1 MKPRDIKIIQSVLE
15 VIKEPIKVTEIYHKA
30 KELFEKGEI
39 TNMFDCG
46 GETPHQSVSSYI
58 YTALNK
64 GEELPF
70 LKAQEKPVLI
80 ALKDAP
86 KEPVLSAEK
95 ISTPSVKIA
104 HERDLHPFL
113 TYMAINNENL
123 KCYTKTIFHEES
135 SKSIKGMDRWLYP
148 DMVGVRFL
156 HAEWSNENLIAFS
169 KKFDTL
175 PVKLVSFELKKEISV
190 HNCRECYFQAISN
203 SSWANE
209 GYLVG
214 HHVDTHNLKL
224 MDLLKRLH
232 ASFGIGVIDLRT
244 NEDKSAILLNAK
256 YKEKIDYTM
265 AQELSDKNKKFS
277 GFLKSVVD
285 YDPDFPNRY
294 KDEFDEVKKK
304 EELYPITHNFLFKN
318 ALSGFVRAFQ
328 KPQIKR

>member
-1 MKPRDIKIIQSVLE
+1 MKPRDIEIVQSVLE
-15 VIKEPIKVTEIYHKA
+15 IIKEPIKVTEIYHKA
-30 KELFEKGEI
+30 QELFEKGEI

-70 LKAQEKPVLI
+70 FKVQEKPALI
-80 ALKDAP
+80 ALKSAAKELGLNAQKPSAP
-86 KEPVLSAEK
+86 G
-95 ISTPSVKIA
+95 VKIA

-135 SKSIKGMDRWLYP
+135 SKSPKGMDRWLYP

-156 HAEWSNENLIAFS
+156 HAELSNENLIAFS

-175 PVKLVSFELKKEISV
+175 PVKLMSFELKKEISV

-214 HHVDTHNLKL
+214 RHVDTHNPQL

-232 ASFGIGVIDLRT
+232 ASFGIGVIDLRID
-244 NEDKSAILLNAK
+244 EDKSAILLNAK
-256 YKEKIDYTM
+256 YKEKIDYTV
-265 AQELSDKNKKFS
+265 ASELSAKNEKFS

-285 YDPDFPNRY
+285 YDPKTQHRY

-304 EELYPITHNFLFKN
+304 EELYPNPS
-318 ALSGFVRAFQ
+318 LSF
-328 KPQIKR
+328 

>member
-1 MKPRDIKIIQSVLE
+1 MKPRDIEIIQSVLE
-15 VIKEPIKVTEIYHKA
+15 TIDEPIKPTEIYHKA
-30 KELFEKGEI
+30 KELFEKGKI
-39 TNMFDCG
+39 AKMFDCG
-46 GETPHQSVSSYI
+46 GKIPDSSVSSFI
-58 YTALNK
+58 YTALKK

-70 LKAQEKPVLI
+70 LKVQEKPILI
-80 ALKDAP
+80 ALKSTTNELVM
-86 KEPVLSAEK
+86 KELDLNAEK
-95 ISTPSVKIA
+95 PSAPSAKIV

-113 TYMAINNENL
+113 TYMAFDNENL

-135 SKSIKGMDRWLYP
+135 SKSQKGMDRWLYP

-156 HAEWSNENLIAFS
+156 HAELSNENLIAFS

-175 PVKLVSFELKKEISV
+175 PIKLVSFELKKEISV
-190 HNCRECYFQAISN
+190 NNCRECYFQAISN

-214 HHVDTHNLKL
+214 RHIDTHNPQL

-244 NEDKSAILLNAK
+244 DEDKSVILLNAR
-256 YKEKIDYTM
+256 YKEKIDYTV
-265 AQELSDKNKKFS
+265 ALELSDKNPKFS

-304 EELYPITHNFLFKN
+304 EELYPNSS
-318 ALSGFVRAFQ
+318 LSF
-328 KPQIKR
+328 

>member
-1 MKPRDIKIIQSVLE
+1 MKPRDIGIVQSVLE
-15 VIKEPIKVTEIYHKA
+15 IIKGPIKVTEIYDKA
-30 KELFEKGEI
+30 KELFSEGKIE
-39 TNMFDCG
+39 NMFDCG

-70 LKAQEKPVLI
+70 FKVQEKPALI
-80 ALKDAP
+80 ALKSAT
-86 KEPVLSAEK
+86 KEPVLNIEK
-95 ISTPSVKIA
+95 ISAPSVKIA
-104 HERDLHPFL
+104 HNKIMHERDLHPFL
-113 TYMAINNENL
+113 TYMAFHNENL

-135 SKSIKGMDRWLYP
+135 VKSPKGMDRWLYP

-156 HAEWSNENLIAFS
+156 HAELSNENLIAFS

-190 HNCRECYFQAISN
+190 NNCRECYFQAISN

-214 HHVDTHNLKL
+214 RHIDTHNPQL

-244 NEDKSAILLNAK
+244 DEDKSAILLNAK
-256 YKEKIDYTM
+256 HKEKIDYTM
-265 AQELSDKNKKFS
+265 AQELSDKNPKFS

-285 YDPDFPNRY
+285 YDPNHQHRY

-304 EELYPITHNFLFKN
+304 EELYPN
-318 ALSGFVRAFQ
+318 
-328 KPQIKR
+328 P

>member
-1 MKPRDIKIIQSVLE
+1 MKPQDIEIVQSVLE
-15 VIKEPIKVTEIYHKA
+15 ITGPISPTEVYDKA

-39 TNMFDCG
+39 KNMFDYG
-46 GETPHQSVSSYI
+46 GNTPHQSVSAFI

-70 LKAQEKPVLI
+70 FKVQEKPALI
-80 ALKDAP
+80 ALKSAV
-86 KEPVLSAEK
+86 KEPVLNIEK
-95 ISTPSVKIA
+95 PGVSSTKIA

-113 TYMAINNENL
+113 TYMAIHNENL

-135 SKSIKGMDRWLYP
+135 LKSPKGMDRWLYP

-156 HAEWSNENLIAFS
+156 HAELSNENLIAFS

-190 HNCRECYFQAISN
+190 NNCRECYFQAISN

-214 HHVDTHNLKL
+214 RHIDTHNPQL

-244 NEDKSAILLNAK
+244 DEDKSAILLNAK
-256 YKEKIDYTM
+256 YKEKIDYTV
-265 AQELSDKNKKFS
+265 ALELSDKNPKFS

-304 EELYPITHNFLFKN
+304 EELYPNSS
-318 ALSGFVRAFQ
+318 LSF
-328 KPQIKR
+328 

>member
-1 MKPRDIKIIQSVLE
+1 MKPRDIEIIQSVLE
-15 VIKEPIKVTEIYHKA
+15 AIKEPIKVTEIYDKA

-39 TNMFDCG
+39 ESMFDCG
-46 GETPHQSVSSYI
+46 GETPHQSVSSSI

-70 LKAQEKPVLI
+70 KKAREKPTLI
-80 ALKDAP
+80 ALKDAA
-86 KEPVLSAEK
+86 KELGLNAQK
-95 ISTPSVKIA
+95 ISAPGVEIA

-113 TYMAINNENL
+113 TYMVINNENL

-135 SKSIKGMDRWLYP
+135 SKSSKGMDRWLYP

-214 HHVDTHNLKL
+214 CHIDTRNPQL

-244 NEDKSAILLNAK
+244 DADKSAILLNAK

-285 YDPDFPNRY
+285 YDPNHSHRY

-304 EELYPITHNFLFKN
+304 EELYPNPS
-318 ALSGFVRAFQ
+318 LSF
-328 KPQIKR
+328 

>member
-1 MKPRDIKIIQSVLE
+1 MKPQDIEIVQSVLE
-15 VIKEPIKVTEIYHKA
+15 ITGPISPTEVYDKA

-39 TNMFDCG
+39 TNMFDYG
-46 GETPHQSVSSYI
+46 GKTPHQSVSASI
-58 YTALNK
+58 YTALKK

-70 LKAQEKPVLI
+70 FKVQENPALIDLKSAMN
-80 ALKDAP
+80 
-86 KEPVLSAEK
+86 EPVLNTQKPSA
-95 ISTPSVKIA
+95 PSAKIA
-104 HERDLHPFL
+104 HNKIMHERDLHPFL
-113 TYMAINNENL
+113 TYMAIHNENL
-123 KCYTKTIFHEES
+123 KCYTKTIFHEENLKS
-135 SKSIKGMDRWLYP
+135 SKGMDRWLYP

-156 HAEWSNENLIAFS
+156 HAELSNENLIAFS

-203 SSWANE
+203 SSNE

-214 HHVDTHNLKL
+214 CHINTQNTEL

-244 NEDKSAILLNAK
+244 DEDKSAILLNAK

-265 AQELSDKNKKFS
+265 AQELSDKNEKFS

-285 YDPDFPNRY
+285 YDPNYQHRY

-304 EELYPITHNFLFKN
+304 EELYPNPS
-318 ALSGFVRAFQ
+318 LSF
-328 KPQIKR
+328 

>member
-1 MKPRDIKIIQSVLE
+1 MKPQDIRIIQNVLE
-15 VIKEPIKVTEIYHKA
+15 VIKEPIKVTEVYHKA
-30 KELFEKGEI
+30 QELFEKGEI
-39 TNMFDCG
+39 ESMFDCG

-70 LKAQEKPVLI
+70 LKTQEKPVFI

-86 KEPVLSAEK
+86 KEPVLNAQK
-95 ISTPSVKIA
+95 ISILGAKIA
-104 HERDLHPFL
+104 HERNLHPFL
-113 TYMAINNENL
+113 TYMACHNENL
-123 KCYTKTIFHEES
+123 KCYTKTIFHEGS
-135 SKSIKGMDRWLYP
+135 LKSPKGIDRWLYP

-156 HAEWSNENLIAFS
+156 HAELSNENLIAFS

-190 HNCRECYFQAISN
+190 NNCRECYFQAISN

-214 HHVDTHNLKL
+214 HHIATHDPKL

-244 NEDKSAILLNAK
+244 DENKSAILLNAK
-256 YKEKIDYTM
+256 YKEKIDYTV
-265 AQELSDKNKKFS
+265 ALELSEKNEEFS

-285 YDPDFPNRY
+285 YDPKNQNRY
-294 KDEFDEVKKK
+294 KDEFDEIKKK
-304 EELYPITHNFLFKN
+304 EELYPN
-318 ALSGFVRAFQ
+318 S
-328 KPQIKR
+328 

>member
-1 MKPRDIKIIQSVLE
+1 MKPRDIGIVQSVLE
-15 VIKEPIKVTEIYHKA
+15 ITGPIKVTEIYDKA

-39 TNMFDCG
+39 AKMFDYG
-46 GETPHQSVSSYI
+46 GNTPDQSVSALI

-70 LKAQEKPVLI
+70 FKAQEKPALI
-80 ALKDAP
+80 ALNSTA
-86 KEPVLSAEK
+86 KEPVLNIEK
-95 ISTPSVKIA
+95 ISSPSAPSVKIA
-104 HERDLHPFL
+104 HNKIMHERDLHPFL
-113 TYMAINNENL
+113 TYMAFYNENL

-135 SKSIKGMDRWLYP
+135 SKSPKGTDRWLYP

-156 HAEWSNENLIAFS
+156 HAELSNENLIAFS

-190 HNCRECYFQAISN
+190 NNCRECYFQAISN

-214 HHVDTHNLKL
+214 RHIDTHNPQL

-244 NEDKSAILLNAK
+244 DEDKSAILLNAK

-265 AQELSDKNKKFS
+265 AQELSEKNPKFS

-285 YDPDFPNRY
+285 YDPAHSYRY

-304 EELYPITHNFLFKN
+304 EELYPNPS
-318 ALSGFVRAFQ
+318 LSF
-328 KPQIKR
+328 

>member
-1 MKPRDIKIIQSVLE
+1 MKPRDIEIVQSVLE
-15 VIKEPIKVTEIYHKA
+15 AIKEPIKVTLVYDKA
-30 KELFEKGEI
+30 QELFSEGKIE
-39 TNMFDCG
+39 NMFDYG
-46 GETPHQSVSSYI
+46 GNTPHQSVSSLI

-70 LKAQEKPVLI
+70 KKVQEKPTLI
-80 ALKDAP
+80 ALK
-86 KEPVLSAEK
+86 
-95 ISTPSVKIA
+95 
-104 HERDLHPFL
+104 RDLHPFL
-113 TYMAINNENL
+113 TYMAIHNENL

-135 SKSIKGMDRWLYP
+135 VKSPKGMDRWLYP

-156 HAEWSNENLIAFS
+156 HAELSNENLIAFS

-190 HNCRECYFQAISN
+190 NNCRECYFQAISN

-214 HHVDTHNLKL
+214 CHIDTHNPQL

-244 NEDKSAILLNAK
+244 DENKSAILLNAK
-256 YKEKIDYTM
+256 YKEKIDYTV
-265 AQELSDKNKKFS
+265 ALELSTKNEKFS

-294 KDEFDEVKKK
+294 KDEFDEIKKK
-304 EELYPITHNFLFKN
+304 EELYPNSS
-318 ALSGFVRAFQ
+318 LSF
-328 KPQIKR
+328 

>member
-1 MKPRDIKIIQSVLE
+1 MKPQDIEIVQSVLE
-15 VIKEPIKVTEIYHKA
+15 ITGPIKVTLVYDKA

-39 TNMFDCG
+39 ENMFDYG
-46 GETPHQSVSSYI
+46 GNTPHQSVSSLI

-64 GEELPF
+64 GEEVPF

-80 ALKDAP
+80 ALKGAA
-86 KEPVLSAEK
+86 KELGLNAQKPSA
-95 ISTPSVKIA
+95 PSVKIA
-104 HERDLHPFL
+104 HNKITHERDLHPFL

-156 HAEWSNENLIAFS
+156 HAELSNENLIAFS

-214 HHVDTHNLKL
+214 RHIDTHNPQL

-244 NEDKSAILLNAK
+244 DEVKSAILLNAK
-256 YKEKIDYTM
+256 YKEKIDYTV
-265 AQELSDKNKKFS
+265 ASELSDKNEKFS
-277 GFLKSVVD
+277 AFLKSVVD
-285 YDPDFPNRY
+285 YDPNHQHRY

-304 EELYPITHNFLFKN
+304 EELYPNPS
-318 ALSGFVRAFQ
+318 LSF
-328 KPQIKR
+328 

>member
-1 MKPRDIKIIQSVLE
+1 MKPRDIGIIQSVLE
-15 VIKEPIKVTEIYHKA
+15 VIKEPIKVTEIYDKA

-46 GETPHQSVSSYI
+46 GETPHQSVSASI
-58 YTALNK
+58 YTALSK

-70 LKAQEKPVLI
+70 FKAREKPTLI
-80 ALKDAP
+80 ALKSAA
-86 KEPVLSAEK
+86 KELGLNAEK
-95 ISTPSVKIA
+95 PSTPGVKIA

-123 KCYTKTIFHEES
+123 KCYTKTIFHEGS
-135 SKSIKGMDRWLYP
+135 LKSPKGIDRWLYP

-156 HAEWSNENLIAFS
+156 HAELSNENLIAFS

-214 HHVDTHNLKL
+214 HHIDTHNPKL

-244 NEDKSAILLNAK
+244 DENKSAILLNAK
-256 YKEKIDYTM
+256 YKEKIDYTV
-265 AQELSDKNKKFS
+265 ALELSEKNEEFS

-285 YDPDFPNRY
+285 YDPNHQHRY
-294 KDEFDEVKKK
+294 KDEFDEIKKK
-304 EELYPITHNFLFKN
+304 EELYPNPS
-318 ALSGFVRAFQ
+318 LSF
-328 KPQIKR
+328 

>member
-1 MKPRDIKIIQSVLE
+1 MKPQDVEIVQSVLE
-15 VIKEPIKVTEIYHKA
+15 ITGPINPTEVYDKA

-39 TNMFDCG
+39 TNMFDYG
-46 GETPHQSVSSYI
+46 GKTPHQSVSASI

-70 LKAQEKPVLI
+70 LKTQEKPVLI
-80 ALKDAP
+80 ALKDMT
-86 KEPVLSAEK
+86 KEPVLNMEK
-95 ISTPSVKIA
+95 ISAPSAKIA

-113 TYMAINNENL
+113 TYMAYYNENL

-135 SKSIKGMDRWLYP
+135 VKSPKGMDRWLYP

-156 HAEWSNENLIAFS
+156 HAELSNENLIAFS

-190 HNCRECYFQAISN
+190 NNCRECYFQAISN

-214 HHVDTHNLKL
+214 RHIDTHNPQL

-244 NEDKSAILLNAK
+244 DEDKSAILLNAK
-256 YKEKIDYTM
+256 YKEKIDYTV
-265 AQELSDKNKKFS
+265 ASELSDKNPKFS

-285 YDPDFPNRY
+285 YDPAHSYRY

-304 EELYPITHNFLFKN
+304 EELYPNPS
-318 ALSGFVRAFQ
+318 LSF
-328 KPQIKR
+328 

>member
-1 MKPRDIKIIQSVLE
+1 MKPQDIEIVQSVLE
-15 VIKEPIKVTEIYHKA
+15 AIKEPIKVTLVYDKA

-46 GETPHQSVSSYI
+46 GETPHQSVSSLI
-58 YTALNK
+58 YTALSK
-64 GEELPF
+64 SEELPF
-70 LKAQEKPVLI
+70 FKVQEKPVLI
-80 ALKDAP
+80 ALKSTA
-86 KEPVLSAEK
+86 KELGLNAQK
-95 ISTPSVKIA
+95 ISAPSDKIA

-135 SKSIKGMDRWLYP
+135 VKSPKGMDRWLYP

-203 SSWANE
+203 SSNE

-214 HHVDTHNLKL
+214 RHVDTHNPQL

-244 NEDKSAILLNAK
+244 DEDKSAILLNAK
-256 YKEKIDYTM
+256 YKEKIDYTV
-265 AQELSDKNKKFS
+265 ASELSGKNEKFS

-285 YDPDFPNRY
+285 YDPKTQHRY
-294 KDEFDEVKKK
+294 KDEFDEIKKK
-304 EELYPITHNFLFKN
+304 EELYPNPS
-318 ALSGFVRAFQ
+318 LSF
-328 KPQIKR
+328 

>member
-1 MKPRDIKIIQSVLE
+1 MKPQDIEIVQSVLE
-15 VIKEPIKVTEIYHKA
+15 ITGPIKVTEVYDKA
-30 KELFEKGEI
+30 KELFERGEI
-39 TNMFDCG
+39 ANMFDYG
-46 GETPHQSVSSYI
+46 GNTPHWSVRASI

-70 LKAQEKPVLI
+70 LKVQEKPALI
-80 ALKDAP
+80 ALKSAMN
-86 KEPVLSAEK
+86 EPVLNTEKPSA
-95 ISTPSVKIA
+95 PNAKIA
-104 HERDLHPFL
+104 HNKITHERDLHPFL

-135 SKSIKGMDRWLYP
+135 SKSPKGMDRWLYP

-190 HNCRECYFQAISN
+190 NNCRECYFQAISN
-203 SSWANE
+203 SSNE

-214 HHVDTHNLKL
+214 RHIDTHNLKL

-265 AQELSDKNKKFS
+265 AQELSAKNKKFS

-285 YDPDFPNRY
+285 YDPAHSYRY

-304 EELYPITHNFLFKN
+304 EELYPNPS
-318 ALSGFVRAFQ
+318 LSF
-328 KPQIKR
+328 

>member
-1 MKPRDIKIIQSVLE
+1 MKPRDIGIVQSVLE
-15 VIKEPIKVTEIYHKA
+15 ITGPIKVTEIYHKA
-30 KELFEKGEI
+30 QELFEKGEI
-39 TNMFDCG
+39 ENMFDCG
-46 GETPHQSVSSYI
+46 GETPHQSVSAFI
-58 YTALNK
+58 YAALNK

-80 ALKDAP
+80 ALKDAA
-86 KEPVLSAEK
+86 KEPVLSTEK
-95 ISTPSVKIA
+95 ISAPIAKIA

-135 SKSIKGMDRWLYP
+135 LKSPKGMDRWLYP

-214 HHVDTHNLKL
+214 RHIDTHNPQL

-244 NEDKSAILLNAK
+244 DEDKSAILLNAK
-256 YKEKIDYTM
+256 YKEKIDYTV
-265 AQELSDKNKKFS
+265 ASELSAKNEKFS

-285 YDPDFPNRY
+285 YDPNHPQRY

-304 EELYPITHNFLFKN
+304 EELYPN
-318 ALSGFVRAFQ
+318 
-328 KPQIKR
+328 P

>member
-1 MKPRDIKIIQSVLE
+1 M
-15 VIKEPIKVTEIYHKA
+15 
-30 KELFEKGEI
+30 
-39 TNMFDCG
+39 
-46 GETPHQSVSSYI
+46 
-58 YTALNK
+58 
-64 GEELPF
+64 
-70 LKAQEKPVLI
+70 QEKPVLI

-86 KEPVLSAEK
+86 KEPVLNAQKSS
-95 ISTPSVKIA
+95 IPGVKIV

-135 SKSIKGMDRWLYP
+135 SKSPKGTDRWLYP

-156 HAEWSNENLIAFS
+156 HAELSNENLIAFS

-214 HHVDTHNLKL
+214 HHINTHNPQL

-244 NEDKSAILLNAK
+244 DEDKSAILLNAK
-256 YKEKIDYTM
+256 YKEKIDYTV
-265 AQELSDKNKKFS
+265 ASELSDKNEKFS

-285 YDPDFPNRY
+285 YDPNHQHRY
-294 KDEFDEVKKK
+294 KDEFDEIKKK
-304 EELYPITHNFLFKN
+304 EELYPN
-318 ALSGFVRAFQ
+318 S
-328 KPQIKR
+328 

>member
-1 MKPRDIKIIQSVLE
+1 MKPQDIEIVQSVLE
-15 VIKEPIKVTEIYHKA
+15 ITGPISPTEVYDKA

-39 TNMFDCG
+39 TNMFDYG
-46 GETPHQSVSSYI
+46 GNTPDRSVSASI

-70 LKAQEKPVLI
+70 KKVQENPVLI
-80 ALKDAP
+80 ALKGAV

-95 ISTPSVKIA
+95 ISAPSVKIA
-104 HERDLHPFL
+104 RERGLHPFL
-113 TYMAINNENL
+113 TYMAFHNENL

-135 SKSIKGMDRWLYP
+135 SKSPKGMDRWLYP

-156 HAEWSNENLIAFS
+156 HAELSNENLIAFS

-175 PVKLVSFELKKEISV
+175 PVKLVSFELKKEIRV

-203 SSWANE
+203 SSNE

-214 HHVDTHNLKL
+214 CNIDTHNPQL

-244 NEDKSAILLNAK
+244 DEDKSAILLNAK
-256 YKEKIDYTM
+256 YKEKIDYTV
-265 AQELSDKNKKFS
+265 ALELSDKNEKFS

-285 YDPDFPNRY
+285 YDPAHSYRY

-304 EELYPITHNFLFKN
+304 EELYPNSS
-318 ALSGFVRAFQ
+318 LSF
-328 KPQIKR
+328 

>member
-1 MKPRDIKIIQSVLE
+1 MKPQDVEIVQSVLE
-15 VIKEPIKVTEIYHKA
+15 ITGPISPTEVYDKA

-39 TNMFDCG
+39 TNMFDYG
-46 GETPHQSVSSYI
+46 GNTPDRSVSAFI

-64 GEELPF
+64 GEEVPF
-70 LKAQEKPVLI
+70 LKTQEKPVLI
-80 ALKDAP
+80 ALKGAA
-86 KEPVLSAEK
+86 KEPVLNAEK
-95 ISTPSVKIA
+95 ISAPSVKIA

-113 TYMAINNENL
+113 TYMAIHNENL

-135 SKSIKGMDRWLYP
+135 VKSPKGMDRWLYP

-156 HAEWSNENLIAFS
+156 HAELSNENLIAFS

-190 HNCRECYFQAISN
+190 NNCRECYFQAISN

-214 HHVDTHNLKL
+214 RHIDTHNPQL

-244 NEDKSAILLNAK
+244 DEDKSAILLNAK
-256 YKEKIDYTM
+256 YKEKIDYTV
-265 AQELSDKNKKFS
+265 ALELSEKNPKFS

-285 YDPDFPNRY
+285 YDPAHSYRY

-304 EELYPITHNFLFKN
+304 EELYPNSP
-318 ALSGFVRAFQ
+318 LSF
-328 KPQIKR
+328 

>member
-1 MKPRDIKIIQSVLE
+1 MKPQDIGIVQSVLE
-15 VIKEPIKVTEIYHKA
+15 ITGPIKVTLVYDKA
-30 KELFEKGEI
+30 QELFEKGKI

-46 GETPHQSVSSYI
+46 GNTPDQSVSASI

-70 LKAQEKPVLI
+70 LKVQEKPVLI
-80 ALKDAP
+80 ALKDAA
-86 KEPVLSAEK
+86 KEPVLNAQK
-95 ISTPSVKIA
+95 ISAPSAPGVKIA

-113 TYMAINNENL
+113 TYMACHNENL
-123 KCYTKTIFHEES
+123 KCYTKTIFHEGS
-135 SKSIKGMDRWLYP
+135 SKSPKGTDRWLYP

-156 HAEWSNENLIAFS
+156 HAELSNENLIAFS

-214 HHVDTHNLKL
+214 HHIDTHNPKL

-244 NEDKSAILLNAK
+244 DEDKSAILLNAK
-256 YKEKIDYTM
+256 YKEKIDYTV
-265 AQELSDKNKKFS
+265 ALELSEKNEEFS
-277 GFLKSVVD
+277 SFLKSVVD
-285 YDPDFPNRY
+285 YDPKNQNRY
-294 KDEFDEVKKK
+294 KDEFDEIKKK
-304 EELYPITHNFLFKN
+304 EELYPNPS
-318 ALSGFVRAFQ
+318 LSF
-328 KPQIKR
+328 

>member
-1 MKPRDIKIIQSVLE
+1 MKPRDIEIVQSVLE
-15 VIKEPIKVTEIYHKA
+15 ITGPISPTEVYDKA

-39 TNMFDCG
+39 TKMFDCG
-46 GETPHQSVSSYI
+46 GNTPHQSVSASI

-70 LKAQEKPVLI
+70 KKVREKPALI
-80 ALKDAP
+80 ALKGAA
-86 KEPVLSAEK
+86 KEPVLNTEK
-95 ISTPSVKIA
+95 ISAPIVKIAHNKIA

-135 SKSIKGMDRWLYP
+135 VKSPKGTDRWLYP

-190 HNCRECYFQAISN
+190 NNCRECYFQAISN

-214 HHVDTHNLKL
+214 CNINTHNPQL

-244 NEDKSAILLNAK
+244 DEDKSAILLNAK

-265 AQELSDKNKKFS
+265 AQELSEKNPKFS

-285 YDPDFPNRY
+285 YDPAHSYRY

-304 EELYPITHNFLFKN
+304 EELYPNPS
-318 ALSGFVRAFQ
+318 LSF
-328 KPQIKR
+328 

>member
-1 MKPRDIKIIQSVLE
+1 MKPRDIGIIQSVLE

-30 KELFEKGEI
+30 QELFEKGEI
-39 TNMFDCG
+39 ESMFDHG
-46 GETPHQSVSSYI
+46 GNTPDQSVSAAI

-70 LKAQEKPVLI
+70 LKVQEKPVLI
-80 ALKDAP
+80 ALKSAAN
-86 KEPVLSAEK
+86 EPVLNTKKPSA
-95 ISTPSVKIA
+95 PSVKIVHNKIM

-113 TYMAINNENL
+113 TYMAFFNENL

-156 HAEWSNENLIAFS
+156 HAELSNENLIAFS

-175 PVKLVSFELKKEISV
+175 PIKLVSFELKKEISV
-190 HNCRECYFQAISN
+190 NNCRECYFQAISN

-214 HHVDTHNLKL
+214 HHIDTHDLKL

-244 NEDKSAILLNAK
+244 DEDKSAILLNAK
-256 YKEKIDYTM
+256 YKEKIDYTV
-265 AQELSDKNKKFS
+265 ALELSEKNEKFS

-285 YDPDFPNRY
+285 YDPKNQNRY
-294 KDEFDEVKKK
+294 KDEFDEIKKK
-304 EELYPITHNFLFKN
+304 EELYPN
-318 ALSGFVRAFQ
+318 S
-328 KPQIKR
+328 

>member
-1 MKPRDIKIIQSVLE
+1 MKPRDIGIVQSVLE
-15 VIKEPIKVTEIYHKA
+15 ITGPISPTEVYDKA
-30 KELFEKGEI
+30 QELFERGEI
-39 TNMFDCG
+39 EKMFDCG
-46 GETPHQSVSSYI
+46 GKTPHQSVSAAI

-70 LKAQEKPVLI
+70 FKAQEKPALI
-80 ALKDAP
+80 ALKGTA
-86 KEPVLSAEK
+86 KEPGLNAEK
-95 ISTPSVKIA
+95 ISVPSAKIAHNKIA

-135 SKSIKGMDRWLYP
+135 SKSPKGMDRWLYP

-203 SSWANE
+203 SSNE

-214 HHVDTHNLKL
+214 CHIDTHNPQL

-244 NEDKSAILLNAK
+244 DEDKSAILLNAK
-256 YKEKIDYTM
+256 YKEKIDYTV
-265 AQELSDKNKKFS
+265 ALELSAKMKS
-277 GFLKSVVD
+277 FLKSVVD
-285 YDPDFPNRY
+285 YDPNHQHRY
-294 KDEFDEVKKK
+294 KDEFDEIKKK
-304 EELYPITHNFLFKN
+304 EELYPNPS
-318 ALSGFVRAFQ
+318 LSF
-328 KPQIKR
+328 

>member
-1 MKPRDIKIIQSVLE
+1 MKPQDIEIIQSVLE
-15 VIKEPIKVTEIYHKA
+15 ITGPIKVTEIYDKA

-39 TNMFDCG
+39 ENMFDRG
-46 GETPHQSVSSYI
+46 GKTPNQSVSSYI
-58 YTALNK
+58 YTALKK

-70 LKAQEKPVLI
+70 LKVQENPVLI
-80 ALKDAP
+80 ALKGTA
-86 KEPVLSAEK
+86 KEPVLNIEK
-95 ISTPSVKIA
+95 PVVSNAKIA
-104 HERDLHPFL
+104 HNKIVHERDLHPFL
-113 TYMAINNENL
+113 TYMAFHNENL

-135 SKSIKGMDRWLYP
+135 LKSSKGMDRWLYP

-156 HAEWSNENLIAFS
+156 HAELSNENLIAFS

-175 PVKLVSFELKKEISV
+175 PIKLVSFELKKEISV

-214 HHVDTHNLKL
+214 CHIDTHNPQL

-244 NEDKSAILLNAK
+244 DEDKSAILLNAK
-256 YKEKIDYTM
+256 YKEKIDYTV
-265 AQELSDKNKKFS
+265 ASELSAKNEKFS

-285 YDPDFPNRY
+285 YDPAHSYRY

-304 EELYPITHNFLFKN
+304 EELYPN
-318 ALSGFVRAFQ
+318 S
-328 KPQIKR
+328 

>member
-1 MKPRDIKIIQSVLE
+1 MKLRDIEIVQSVLE
-15 VIKEPIKVTEIYHKA
+15 IIKEPIKVTEIYDKA
-30 KELFEKGEI
+30 KELFSEGKIE
-39 TNMFDCG
+39 NMFDYG
-46 GETPHQSVSSYI
+46 GETPHQSVSASI

-70 LKAQEKPVLI
+70 FKVQEKPALI
-80 ALKDAP
+80 ALKGAA
-86 KEPVLSAEK
+86 KEPVLNTEK
-95 ISTPSVKIA
+95 ISAPSVSSVKIVHNKIM

-113 TYMAINNENL
+113 TYMAFYNENL

-135 SKSIKGMDRWLYP
+135 SKSPKGMDRWLYP

-190 HNCRECYFQAISN
+190 NNCRECYFQAISN

-214 HHVDTHNLKL
+214 RHVDTHNPQL

-244 NEDKSAILLNAK
+244 DEDKSVILLNAK
-256 YKEKIDYTM
+256 YKEKIDYTV
-265 AQELSDKNKKFS
+265 ASELSAKNEKFS

-285 YDPDFPNRY
+285 YDPNYQHRY
-294 KDEFDEVKKK
+294 KDEFDEIKKK
-304 EELYPITHNFLFKN
+304 EELYPNPS
-318 ALSGFVRAFQ
+318 LSF
-328 KPQIKR
+328 

>member
-1 MKPRDIKIIQSVLE
+1 MKPRDVEIVQSVLE
-15 VIKEPIKVTEIYHKA
+15 ITGPISPTEVYDKA

-39 TNMFDCG
+39 TKMFDYG
-46 GETPHQSVSSYI
+46 GNTPDRSVSAFI

-80 ALKDAP
+80 ALKGAA
-86 KEPVLSAEK
+86 KEPVLNTQK
-95 ISTPSVKIA
+95 PSVPSTKIV

-135 SKSIKGMDRWLYP
+135 VKSPKGTDRWLYP

-156 HAEWSNENLIAFS
+156 HAELSNENLIAFS

-190 HNCRECYFQAISN
+190 NNCRECYFQAISN

-214 HHVDTHNLKL
+214 RHIDTCNPQL

-244 NEDKSAILLNAK
+244 DEDKSAILLNAK
-256 YKEKIDYTM
+256 YKEKIDYTV
-265 AQELSDKNKKFS
+265 ALELSEKNPKFS

-304 EELYPITHNFLFKN
+304 EELYPNSS
-318 ALSGFVRAFQ
+318 LSF
-328 KPQIKR
+328 

>member
-1 MKPRDIKIIQSVLE
+1 MKPQDIEIVQSVLE
-15 VIKEPIKVTEIYHKA
+15 ITGPISPTEVYDKA
-30 KELFEKGEI
+30 KELFERGEI
-39 TNMFDCG
+39 ENMFDCG

-58 YTALNK
+58 YTALKK

-70 LKAQEKPVLI
+70 WKVQENPILI
-80 ALKDAP
+80 ALKSAA
-86 KEPVLSAEK
+86 KEPVLNIEK
-95 ISTPSVKIA
+95 PGVSSVKIA

-113 TYMAINNENL
+113 TYMAIHNENL

-135 SKSIKGMDRWLYP
+135 SKSPKGMDRWLYP

-156 HAEWSNENLIAFS
+156 HAELSNENLIAFS

-190 HNCRECYFQAISN
+190 HDCRECYFQAISN
-203 SSWANE
+203 SSNE

-214 HHVDTHNLKL
+214 RHIDTHNPQL

-244 NEDKSAILLNAK
+244 DEDKSAILLNAK
-256 YKEKIDYTM
+256 YKEKIDYTV
-265 AQELSDKNKKFS
+265 ASELSDKNEKFS
-277 GFLKSVVD
+277 AFLKSVVD
-285 YDPDFPNRY
+285 YDPNHQHRY

-304 EELYPITHNFLFKN
+304 EELYPNPS
-318 ALSGFVRAFQ
+318 LSF
-328 KPQIKR
+328 

>member
-1 MKPRDIKIIQSVLE
+1 MKPQDIEIIQSVLE
-15 VIKEPIKVTEIYHKA
+15 ITGPIKVTEVYDKA

-39 TNMFDCG
+39 TKMFDCG
-46 GETPHQSVSSYI
+46 GNTPHQSVSSYI

-70 LKAQEKPVLI
+70 LKTQEKPVLI
-80 ALKDAP
+80 ALKGAMN
-86 KEPVLSAEK
+86 EPVLNMEKPGVSSA
-95 ISTPSVKIA
+95 KIA
-104 HERDLHPFL
+104 HNKIMHERDLHPFL
-113 TYMAINNENL
+113 TYMAFHNENL

-135 SKSIKGMDRWLYP
+135 VKSPKGMDRWLYP

-190 HNCRECYFQAISN
+190 NNCRECYFQAISN

-214 HHVDTHNLKL
+214 RHIDTHNPQL

-244 NEDKSAILLNAK
+244 DEDKSAILLNAK
-256 YKEKIDYTM
+256 YKEKIDYTV
-265 AQELSDKNKKFS
+265 ASELSAKNEKFS

-285 YDPDFPNRY
+285 YDPAHSYRY
-294 KDEFDEVKKK
+294 KDEFDEIKKK
-304 EELYPITHNFLFKN
+304 EELYPNSS
-318 ALSGFVRAFQ
+318 LSF
-328 KPQIKR
+328 

>member
-1 MKPRDIKIIQSVLE
+1 MKPQDIEIVQSVLE
-15 VIKEPIKVTEIYHKA
+15 ITGPISPTEVYDKA

-39 TNMFDCG
+39 EKMFDCG
-46 GETPHQSVSSYI
+46 GKTPHQSVSAAI

-70 LKAQEKPVLI
+70 KKAREKPTLI
-80 ALKDAP
+80 ALKSVA
-86 KEPVLSAEK
+86 KEPVLNIEK
-95 ISTPSVKIA
+95 ISAPSVKIA
-104 HERDLHPFL
+104 HNKIMHERGLHPFL

-135 SKSIKGMDRWLYP
+135 VKSSKGMDRWLYP

-190 HNCRECYFQAISN
+190 NNCRECYFQAISN
-203 SSWANE
+203 SSNE

-214 HHVDTHNLKL
+214 HHIDTHNPQL
-224 MDLLKRLH
+224 MDLLKSLH

-256 YKEKIDYTM
+256 YKEKIDYTV
-265 AQELSDKNKKFS
+265 ASELSDKNKKFS

-285 YDPDFPNRY
+285 YDPNHPQRY

-304 EELYPITHNFLFKN
+304 EELYPN
-318 ALSGFVRAFQ
+318 S
-328 KPQIKR
+328 

>member
-1 MKPRDIKIIQSVLE
+1 MKPQDIEIVQSVLE
-15 VIKEPIKVTEIYHKA
+15 ITGPIKVTEIYDKA

-39 TNMFDCG
+39 ERMFDCG
-46 GETPHQSVSSYI
+46 GKTPHQSVSSYI

-70 LKAQEKPVLI
+70 FKVQEKPALI
-80 ALKDAP
+80 ALKSTA
-86 KEPVLSAEK
+86 KEPVLNAQKPSAK
-95 ISTPSVKIA
+95 IV

-113 TYMAINNENL
+113 TYMAFHNEKL

-135 SKSIKGMDRWLYP
+135 LKSPKGMDRWLYP

-203 SSWANE
+203 SSNE

-214 HHVDTHNLKL
+214 RHVDTHNPQL

-244 NEDKSAILLNAK
+244 DEDKSAILLNAK
-256 YKEKIDYTM
+256 YKEKIDYTV
-265 AQELSDKNKKFS
+265 ALELSEKNEKFS
-277 GFLKSVVD
+277 GFLKSD
-285 YDPDFPNRY
+285 YDPNHQHRY

-304 EELYPITHNFLFKN
+304 EELYPNPS
-318 ALSGFVRAFQ
+318 LSF
-328 KPQIKR
+328 

>member
-1 MKPRDIKIIQSVLE
+1 MKPQDIEIVQSVLE
-15 VIKEPIKVTEIYHKA
+15 IIKEPIKVTEIYDRA

-39 TNMFDCG
+39 TNMFDYG
-46 GETPHQSVSSYI
+46 GNTPDQSVSAAI

-70 LKAQEKPVLI
+70 KKVREKPTLI

-95 ISTPSVKIA
+95 ISVSSVKIA
-104 HERDLHPFL
+104 HNKIMHERDLHPFL
-113 TYMAINNENL
+113 TYMACHNENL
-123 KCYTKTIFHEES
+123 KCYTKTIFHEGS
-135 SKSIKGMDRWLYP
+135 LKSPKGMDRWLYP

-156 HAEWSNENLIAFS
+156 HAELFNENLIAFS

-214 HHVDTHNLKL
+214 HHIDTHNPQL

-244 NEDKSAILLNAK
+244 DEDKSAILLNAK
-256 YKEKIDYTM
+256 YKEKIDYTV
-265 AQELSDKNKKFS
+265 ALELSDKNKKFS

-285 YDPDFPNRY
+285 YDPDYQHRY

-304 EELYPITHNFLFKN
+304 EELYPNPS
-318 ALSGFVRAFQ
+318 LSF
-328 KPQIKR
+328 